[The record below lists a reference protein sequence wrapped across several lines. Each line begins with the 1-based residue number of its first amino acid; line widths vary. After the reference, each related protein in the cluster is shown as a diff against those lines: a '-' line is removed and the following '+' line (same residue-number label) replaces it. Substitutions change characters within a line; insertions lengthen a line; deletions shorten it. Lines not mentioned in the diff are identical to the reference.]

1 MLKNMQQGKGEYVFS
16 IRPVILGVIAGT
28 ASILLLLYITAAMI
42 TWKKVL
48 PENLLNGLI
57 TVILCIGA
65 GIGGWTAA
73 RTAGKYGILYGA
85 AAGILMGIGTI
96 AAGVGVYAFSCT
108 ATAIVKPIMMTL
120 CAAIVGVI
128 TVNQNNK
135 TKL

>member
-1 MLKNMQQGKGEYVFS
+1 MQQGKGGYVFS

-28 ASILLLLYITAAMI
+28 ASILLLLYITAVMI

-57 TVILCIGA
+57 TVILCVGA
-65 GIGGWTAA
+65 GAGGCTAA
-73 RTAGKYGILYGA
+73 RTAGKYGMLYGA

-96 AAGVGVYAFSCT
+96 AAGVGVYAFTYT

-120 CAAIVGVI
+120 CAAVAGVMA
-128 TVNQNNK
+128 VNQSKN